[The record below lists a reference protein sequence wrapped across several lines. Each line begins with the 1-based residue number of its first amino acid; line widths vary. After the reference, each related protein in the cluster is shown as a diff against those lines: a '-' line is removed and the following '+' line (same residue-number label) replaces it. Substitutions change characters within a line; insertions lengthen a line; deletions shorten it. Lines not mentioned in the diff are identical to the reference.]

1 MLLLIVSRSTNYFL
15 GLLGEMWNSLV
26 VFGWTIKEV
35 ERES

>member
-1 MLLLIVSRSTNYFL
+1 MLLLIVSRSTKYFL
-15 GLLGEMWNSLV
+15 GLLEEMWNSLV